1 MSVCLSVCLSVASV
15 TMCEHDCQ
23 PFLSKKFNPC
33 FYTKN
38 IILETKHLFQSFY
51 ACKIKKLRHHTF
63 PFFLLSTHNRKE
75 KALSRACHHWW
86 CFALLIGLFV
96 CCIFSQ
102 EEKDYSSS
110 SSKWLFLNTSRNSSI
125 SSFEFGF
132 IIFTDLIRCPI
143 FMSLYAFPKHI
154 HTV

>member
-1 MSVCLSVCLSVASV
+1 
-15 TMCEHDCQ
+15 MCEHDCQ
-23 PFLSKKFNPC
+23 PFLSKNSVLASIQKTLYWKQTPLSIFLCVQDKKIETSHFSFFP
-33 FYTKN
+33 
-38 IILETKHLFQSFY
+38 LEYPQQK
-51 ACKIKKLRHHTF
+51 
-63 PFFLLSTHNRKE
+63 RKS
-75 KALSRACHHWW
+75 LSRACHHWW

-132 IIFTDLIRCPI
+132 IIFT
-143 FMSLYAFPKHI
+143 
-154 HTV
+154 T

>member
-38 IILETKHLFQSFY
+38 IILETNTSFNLFMR
-51 ACKIKKLRHHTF
+51 ARKKLRHHTF

-132 IIFTDLIRCPI
+132 IIFT
-143 FMSLYAFPKHI
+143 
-154 HTV
+154 T

>member
-1 MSVCLSVCLSVASV
+1 MMRTSNLFPLARRYSKQKVCRKRNNVWTWLSTLS
-15 TMCEHDCQ
+15 
-23 PFLSKKFNPC
+23 FKKIQSLLLYKKH
-33 FYTKN
+33 YTGN
-38 IILETKHLFQSFY
+38 KHLFQSFY

-132 IIFTDLIRCPI
+132 IIFT
-143 FMSLYAFPKHI
+143 
-154 HTV
+154 TW